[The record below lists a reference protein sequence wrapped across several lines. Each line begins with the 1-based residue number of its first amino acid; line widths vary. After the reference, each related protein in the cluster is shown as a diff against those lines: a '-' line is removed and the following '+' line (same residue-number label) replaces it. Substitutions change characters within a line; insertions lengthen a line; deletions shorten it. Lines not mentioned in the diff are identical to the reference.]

1 MHHRFATLLAAAL
14 STAALSTATLSAQVQ
29 PGDIGVVGFSP
40 SAFGVATPPNVTS
53 YTTSGFQGTGTAQ
66 AILHDPTAF
75 NDFLVGGFGF
85 IGRATITGPGLVNYT
100 LITNGI
106 GTASQMSWDNAGN
119 IIVAD
124 AGTDQVRMVTPA
136 GVVSDLSIGAQ
147 PWGANVNAGAF
158 ELTTGDVIVGGNGG
172 LYRLPFGQSTAV
184 PITTGLGGFVSGVTF
199 DPVSGDIFATVLT
212 VSRIV
217 RVTAAGLVTD
227 FAPAGTV
234 AAPNSL
240 DVDTNGDLIVG
251 GNAGAIYRV
260 PLGGPASLLATNPT
274 AATSAAGVSVAKPNG
289 GGFTG
294 SFGSACNA
302 TAGPATLTAAGIFAV
317 GQPFTTTS
325 VNHQPLAIGLTI
337 LGLSDTLYGA
347 LPLPFLLD
355 PVLGTSNCF
364 LNVSAD
370 LTVVG
375 FTSPSGTLDFTLV
388 PTPSFAGQRL
398 FLQHTVLEAVPGGFS
413 FSNGVFV
420 QF

>member
-14 STAALSTATLSAQVQ
+14 STAALSAQVQ
-29 PGDIGVVGFSP
+29 PGDIGVVGFSA
-40 SAFGVATPPNVTS
+40 SAFGVATPPNVTA
-53 YTTSGFQGTGTAQ
+53 YTTPGFLGTGTSQ
-66 AILHDPTAF
+66 AILHDPTSF

-85 IGRATITGPGLVNYT
+85 VGRATITGPGTVNYT
-100 LITNGI
+100 LITSGI

-119 IIVAD
+119 LIVAD
-124 AGTDQVRMVTPA
+124 AGTDQVRMVSPA
-136 GVVSDLSIGAQ
+136 GVVTDLSIGAQ

-172 LYRLPFGQSTAV
+172 LFRLPFGQSTGV
-184 PITTGLGGFVSGVTF
+184 PIATGLGGFVSGVTF
-199 DPVSGDIFATVLT
+199 DPVTGDILATVLT

-251 GNAGAIYRV
+251 GNAGAIFRV
-260 PLGGPASLLATNPT
+260 PAGGPASLIATNTSPT
-274 AATSAAGVSVAKPNG
+274 TSAAGVSVAKAVA
-289 GGFTG
+289 FAG
-294 SFGSACNA
+294 SFGTACNGTGGA
-302 TAGPATLTAAGIFAV
+302 ATLSVSGPFAIGV
-317 GQPFTTTS
+317 PFLTTS
-325 VNHQPLAIGLTI
+325 INHQPGAVGLAVV
-337 LGLSDTLYGA
+337 GLSNTSYGA
-347 LPLPFLLD
+347 LPLPFALD

-370 LTVVG
+370 LTVIA
-375 FTSPSGTLDFTLV
+375 FTDPSGVMAFGLT
-388 PTPSFAGQRL
+388 PTASFFGQRV
-398 FLQHTVLEAVPGGFS
+398 FLQHAVLEAVPGGFS